1 MTHHTQSACGTSVQ
15 GSGEGL
21 GRRLRPLRSAAI
33 AVAVGLPMLVRP
45 AIGADWPQ
53 WRGPSFNGFSPE
65 KNLPVR
71 WSTTSNVVWKATL
84 PGPGAG
90 TPAVQGGRVF
100 LTAIEP
106 DSAKTWAFALDAETG
121 GTLWKRPVGVGF
133 FGKTGNT
140 AASPSPVA
148 DGTRVYF
155 LFGTGELLA
164 CDSSSGTVLWRHD
177 LQKEFGA
184 FHILWRY
191 GASPLLYGGRLYVA
205 VIHQYTAVKPVAGL
219 PKPASY
225 LLCLDPATGRVLW
238 RRPRPTDAAAE
249 AMEAYTTPVP
259 IETSAGPRIILAG
272 GDHITA
278 HDPGDGHEIWRSP
291 SCNPLKKRL
300 YRQVAMPVYAAGL
313 IIGSVPRGNGMFAL
327 RPDGKGQLTDA
338 TLVWKRRANAPDVC
352 TPLVMDERLYV
363 LDGRRK
369 VLSCLDPKTGRDH
382 WRTRLE
388 TQRPFQASPTGADG
402 RIYCIDLAGEVFV
415 VSATDGKI
423 LSRIAMGG
431 KGCRATI
438 AAANGRLYIR
448 TSETLYCVGRPS
460 R

>member
-1 MTHHTQSACGTSVQ
+1 VTHHTKSAEAGPLRGAGRGVQ
-15 GSGEGL
+15 GRL
-21 GRRLRPLRSAAI
+21 GTLRSAAI
-33 AVAVGLPMLVRP
+33 TVALGLPILVRP
-45 AIGADWPQ
+45 ATGADWPQ
-53 WRGPSFNGFSPE
+53 WRGPTFNGFSPE
-65 KNLPVR
+65 KGLPVQ
-71 WSTTSNVVWKATL
+71 WSTTSNVQWKAAL
-84 PGPGAG
+84 PGVGAS
-90 TPAVQGGRVF
+90 TPAVQSGRVF
-100 LTAIEP
+100 LTAIEA
-106 DSAKTWAFALDAETG
+106 DSAKTWALALNAETG
-121 GTLWKRPVGVGF
+121 GTLWKRLIGPGF

-148 DGTRVYF
+148 DGERVYF

-164 CDSSSGTVLWRHD
+164 CDSRSGTVLWQHN

-191 GASPLLYGGRLYVA
+191 GASPLLYAGRLYVA

-238 RRPRPTDAAAE
+238 RRPRPTDATAE

-259 IETSAGPRIILAG
+259 IETPAGPRIILAG

-278 HDPGDGHEIWRSP
+278 HDVEDGREYWRSP

-300 YRQVAMPVYAAGL
+300 YRQVAMPAYAGGL

-327 RPDGKGQLTDA
+327 RPDGTGQLTDA
-338 TLVWKRRANAPDVC
+338 ALVWKRRANAPDVC
-352 TPLVMDERLYV
+352 TPLVMNGRLYV

-369 VLSCLDPKTGRDH
+369 LLSCLDPKTGRDF

-388 TQRPFQASPTGADG
+388 TRQPFQASPTGADG
-402 RIYCIDLAGEVFV
+402 KVYCINLAGDVFV
-415 VSATDGKI
+415 VAATDGKI

-431 KGCRATI
+431 RGCRASI
-438 AAANGRLYIR
+438 AVANGRLFIR
-448 TSETLYCVGRPS
+448 TSDRLYCVGRPA